1 MAPHESVAYAYIS
14 SIKGEGED
22 GEVGWGG
29 DGVFVREEGGGGL
42 LSEAHNLIIQSIEQ
56 HIHFIVLQIS
66 SKLAG
71 LIGSPSERNR
81 AALCRKEGAADE
93 ISRLISQERRY
104 CLFFF
109 LLLLLLMLF
118 ILEYDDMISSLTT
131 AFVISDSEWRE
142 DDTNMRERCRA
153 EMFLERR

>member
-1 MAPHESVAYAYIS
+1 M
-14 SIKGEGED
+14 
-22 GEVGWGG
+22 GEV
-29 DGVFVREEGGGGL
+29 EEGGL

-104 CLFFF
+104 CLFFSSSSSPSNALHSRVRRYDF
-109 LLLLLLMLF
+109 LPHN
-118 ILEYDDMISSLTT
+118 S
-131 AFVISDSEWRE
+131 V
-142 DDTNMRERCRA
+142 CH
-153 EMFLERR
+153 

>member
-1 MAPHESVAYAYIS
+1 M
-14 SIKGEGED
+14 
-22 GEVGWGG
+22 GEV
-29 DGVFVREEGGGGL
+29 GGGL

-71 LIGSPSERNR
+71 LIGSPSELNR

-104 CLFFF
+104 CLFFFF